1 MMFRARAVVLLS
13 LSSACAGASHRR
25 SEAPAVQAAA
35 VAPSTPELVAA
46 PPPSHEHAEL
56 PSWTL
61 ESLASGAKRLDGMGK
76 VHRVVTTQNAE
87 AQAFFDQ
94 GLALTW
100 GFNHDEA
107 ARSFTKAGLL
117 DPSCALCFWGASY
130 TMGPNYNV
138 PMLPERA
145 KAAWD
150 ALGRAQA
157 AAPTASP
164 VEQALIGALA
174 KRYRGPEYL
183 EPAAMAPLSLAYAE
197 AMREVAEQFPKDLD
211 VLALTAEAQMNVNPW
226 RLWSLDGE
234 PAEGTSA
241 IVALLERVL
250 KADPLHAGANHYYIH
265 AVEAS
270 RTPQRALPSADRL
283 GKLVPGAG
291 HIVHM
296 PAHIYQRVGR
306 YESAA
311 EVNRKA
317 IQVDNAYLAQV
328 TPPGYYPFY
337 LSHNNGFLAFAA
349 SMAGRK
355 QEALTASRDAA
366 GTMPRDVVCGMPGM
380 DFFLSEPLLVEVR
393 FGLWEELMNEPM
405 PDAKYQ
411 TLVALYHHGQ
421 GMALAARG
429 KLDEAKARAA
439 QIRALGA
446 ALPPEQLADLNI
458 GRDVLEVAASVVEAR
473 VAELEKKPDA
483 IAQWERAVALE
494 DKLAYAEPADWFY
507 PLRHYLGA
515 ALLDAGKPAEAEQVY
530 RADLVRNPS
539 NGWALFGLWKALE
552 AQGKRGPA
560 AQTQRAFEKAWSKAD
575 IQLTRSAF

>member
-1 MMFRARAVVLLS
+1 MSRTRVVLLS
-13 LSSACAGASHRR
+13 LMSACAAQKR
-25 SEAPAVQAAA
+25 SEVPTAQATAELPTAPAASA
-35 VAPSTPELVAA
+35 
-46 PPPSHEHAEL
+46 EHVHPAM

-61 ESLASGAKRLDGMGK
+61 EGLAGGAKLLGGMGK
-76 VHRVVTTQNAE
+76 VHRVVSTKNAE

-117 DPSCALCFWGASY
+117 DPSCALCFWGAAY

-145 KAAWD
+145 QAAWD
-150 ALGRAQA
+150 ALGRAKA
-157 AAPTASP
+157 AAPTATP
-164 VEQALIGALA
+164 VEQALIAALA
-174 KRYRGPEYL
+174 KRYSGPEYL
-183 EPAAMAPLSLAYAE
+183 DPPAMAPLSAAYAE
-197 AMREVAEQFPKDLD
+197 AMAEVAKQFPTDLD
-211 VLALTAEAQMNVNPW
+211 VLTLTAEAQMNLNPW

-234 PAEGTSA
+234 PAKGTTE
-241 IVALLERVL
+241 IVQLLERVI
-250 KADPLHAGANHYYIH
+250 KTDSNHAGTNHYYIH

-270 RTPQRALPSADRL
+270 PTPQRALPSADRL

-317 IQVDNAYLAQV
+317 IEVDNAYLAQV

-355 QEALTASRDAA
+355 QESLTASRDAA

-380 DFFLSEPLLVEVR
+380 DFFLSLPLLVEVR
-393 FGLWEELMNEPM
+393 FGLWDELMREPA

-411 TLVALYHHGQ
+411 TLLALHHHGQ
-421 GMALAARG
+421 GMALAAQG
-429 KLDEAKARAA
+429 KLEEAKARAA
-439 QIRALGA
+439 QIRVLSA

-458 GRDVLEVAASVVEAR
+458 GRDVLEVAAIVVEAR

-483 IAQWERAVALE
+483 LALWERAVALQ

-507 PLRHYLGA
+507 PIRHYLGA
-515 ALLDAGKPAEAEQVY
+515 ALLDAGKPADAERVY
-530 RADLVRNPS
+530 RDDLARNPN

-552 AQGKRGPA
+552 AQGKRAPA
-560 AQTQRAFEKAWSKAD
+560 TQTQHAFEKAWSKSD